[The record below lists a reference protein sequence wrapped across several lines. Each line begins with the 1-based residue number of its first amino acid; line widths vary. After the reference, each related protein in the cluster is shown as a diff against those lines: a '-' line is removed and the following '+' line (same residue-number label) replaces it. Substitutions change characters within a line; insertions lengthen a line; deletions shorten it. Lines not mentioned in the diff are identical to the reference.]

1 MPRSTDLYLNDIL
14 KAIEA
19 IQEYI
24 TDEDQENFIIDK
36 MRLDAIIL
44 NLIHIGEAVKN
55 IPDDRRAEFGEIEW
69 RKIAGFRDIAVHQY
83 FRVNLI
89 IVWDII
95 NTHLP
100 VLKKQIQEILSSNSS
115 DENI

>member
-1 MPRSTDLYLNDIL
+1 MPRSTDLYLSDIL
-14 KAIEA
+14 QSIEN

-24 TDEDQENFIIDK
+24 VNQDKDTFSNNK
-36 MRLDAIIL
+36 MRLDAILL

-55 IPDDRRAEFGEIEW
+55 IPDEIRLEFDEIEW

-89 IVWDII
+89 LVWDII
-95 NTHLP
+95 NIHLP
-100 VLKKQIQEILSSNSS
+100 ILKEQIKDIHSSKNS
-115 DENI
+115 DHD